1 MESNRKVGLTAIPI
15 FIFIFSSGIL
25 CRWFIA
31 PPENPKQLLW
41 AIPIGGVTGLMVCV
55 YLYVVWDPKTLTSKG
70 QNWGASG
77 CLLPFA
83 VIGGTV
89 FARITASFLSH
100 DFSQLLA
107 APCCGRVFV
116 MAVAGVP
123 PRHLLGQDEL
133 WGER

>member
-1 MESNRKVGLTAIPI
+1 MHSNRRVVIVGTPLFLLAL
-15 FIFIFSSGIL
+15 SSAVL

-31 PPENPKQLLW
+31 PPENPEQLLW
-41 AIPIGGVTGLMVCV
+41 AIPIGGVTGLAVCL
-55 YLYVVWDPKTLTSKG
+55 YLYIVWDPKSLTSKG

-89 FARITASFLSH
+89 FARIMASFLSY

-107 APCCGRVFV
+107 ASVGIALYMMLIYMWVQTFRY
-116 MAVAGVP
+116 
-123 PRHLLGQDEL
+123 RH
-133 WGER
+133 